1 MKTGMEVADDVL
13 EGQSLKSSVKKRL
26 PQGIKRAADGF
37 WLSKETEDTRR
48 TIVEKDGIRA
58 RAVL

>member
-1 MKTGMEVADDVL
+1 MADDVL

-26 PQGIKRAADGF
+26 PQGIKRAAGDGLADGF